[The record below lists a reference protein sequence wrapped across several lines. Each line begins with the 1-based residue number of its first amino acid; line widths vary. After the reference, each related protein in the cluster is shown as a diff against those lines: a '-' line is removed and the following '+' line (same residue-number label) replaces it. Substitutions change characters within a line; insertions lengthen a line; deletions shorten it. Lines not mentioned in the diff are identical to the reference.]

1 MENVRATLE
10 SRDDTMRAEA
20 RSIAPRSTH
29 FDEQLTRFDLVG
41 TGRQTS
47 EAVIELCAC
56 HRRDEINVAFRAVL
70 SLYLHIF
77 ALRGM
82 FFGHPTVAQ
91 LAGTGFPRCCSS
103 PSCFVTYLR
112 RAVQR
117 AQRRHIDATLD
128 KANLDAASR
137 RCGSNRGL
145 ASVRSPNLGSQSER
159 SGPIAFVGSL
169 QKLDAAVAAME
180 RVVSLKQN
188 YQQQIAAAPPSEQE
202 RIAAEATNA
211 LAKAVT
217 DQGLSVEEYDS
228 ILEVAQ
234 NDPQVGEKIR
244 QRLPPSVK

>member
-1 MENVRATLE
+1 LE
-10 SRDDTMRAEA
+10 QGGKPLKLLLNFVHA
-20 RSIAPRSTH
+20 I
-29 FDEQLTRFDLVG
+29 VG
-41 TGRQTS
+41 TKSTSHSGRYCPYIFISSPSAACSLGIPPLPNWQ
-47 EAVIELCAC
+47 ELVFPDAVLPQ
-56 HRRDEINVAFRAVL
+56 AVL
-70 SLYLHIF
+70 SPISGERCSARKGDTLMRLLTRRILTRPL
-77 ALRGM
+77 A
-82 FFGHPTVAQ
+82 VAV
-91 LAGTGFPRCCSS
+91 LTGAWLLSVPQISVPKANAQAQS
-103 PSCFVTYLR
+103 PSSGL
-112 RAVQR
+112 
-117 AQRRHIDATLD
+117 
-128 KANLDAASR
+128 
-137 RCGSNRGL
+137 SNH
-145 ASVRSPNLGSQSER
+145 SPNI
-159 SGPIAFVGSL
+159 PD